1 MLWVILWDSSEWP
14 EYGVP
19 TFQDMIV
26 CAVKRSPS
34 AKWFSVD
41 HHQQLKKLA
50 GMSLHAIFHF
60 PGNSE

>member
-26 CAVKRSPS
+26 CAVEISPS
-34 AKWFSVD
+34 ANWFSVD
-41 HHQQLKKLA
+41 HHQQLKNLA

-60 PGNSE
+60 PG